1 MSPALL
7 YEDFPAFNARSGPC
21 DETRARIARGASASA
36 SRQHVGAR
44 ARHGD
49 ASTTRDR
56 ATARPRDRTVGRS
69 DGRTAASRAR
79 RMSSNDDGARD
90 ARGDDGNAA
99 RDADDA
105 GGDASDDGG
114 ESAAPIDDGS
124 FTLKFL
130 ISPSAAGS
138 VIGKGGATINEFQA
152 LTGARI
158 QLSRNRE
165 VFPGTNDRVVIVSG
179 DLSAILQVL
188 HLIITKLVAD
198 GEGIDRMGQP
208 QVALVVPNSSCGCII
223 GKGGSKIR
231 SFVEDSQADIKLSNQ
246 DRMLPGCNDRTLT
259 ITGTIDCVL
268 RAVALVATT
277 LCEDPAYAT
286 LVHRQSTY
294 SVQSPLSLQGGGGG
308 RRSGEFNRAT
318 PRRYGAGQGGGRD
331 DETSILVTIP
341 DSLIGAVLGRGGRTI
356 AEVQVASGCR
366 IKVSDRDDFFEGTRN
381 RKVVIS
387 GSAEG
392 VQMANYLLTQKL
404 SAITAQMSFSGENPI
419 L

>member
-1 MSPALL
+1 
-7 YEDFPAFNARSGPC
+7 
-21 DETRARIARGASASA
+21 
-36 SRQHVGAR
+36 
-44 ARHGD
+44 
-49 ASTTRDR
+49 
-56 ATARPRDRTVGRS
+56 
-69 DGRTAASRAR
+69 
-79 RMSSNDDGARD
+79 MSSNDDGATG
-90 ARGDDGNAA
+90 ATGATGEDGRAA
-99 RDADDA
+99 RDADD
-105 GGDASDDGG
+105 DDEADGAQG
-114 ESAAPIDDGS
+114 AAPIDDGS

-318 PRRYGAGQGGGRD
+318 PRRYGGQGGGRD

-341 DSLIGAVLGRGGRTI
+341 DALIGAVLGRGGRTI

-387 GSAEG
+387 GSTEG

-404 SAITAQMSFSGENPI
+404 SAITAQMSFSDNPI

>member
-1 MSPALL
+1 
-7 YEDFPAFNARSGPC
+7 
-21 DETRARIARGASASA
+21 
-36 SRQHVGAR
+36 
-44 ARHGD
+44 
-49 ASTTRDR
+49 
-56 ATARPRDRTVGRS
+56 
-69 DGRTAASRAR
+69 
-79 RMSSNDDGARD
+79 MSSNDDGARD

-99 RDADDA
+99 RDA

-138 VIGKGGATINEFQA
+138 VIGKGGATIN
-152 LTGARI
+152 
-158 QLSRNRE
+158 
-165 VFPGTNDRVVIVSG
+165 

-318 PRRYGAGQGGGRD
+318 PRRYGGQGGGRD

-341 DSLIGAVLGRGGRTI
+341 DALIGAVLGRGGRTI

-387 GSAEG
+387 GSTEG

-404 SAITAQMSFSGENPI
+404 SAITAQMSFSDNPI